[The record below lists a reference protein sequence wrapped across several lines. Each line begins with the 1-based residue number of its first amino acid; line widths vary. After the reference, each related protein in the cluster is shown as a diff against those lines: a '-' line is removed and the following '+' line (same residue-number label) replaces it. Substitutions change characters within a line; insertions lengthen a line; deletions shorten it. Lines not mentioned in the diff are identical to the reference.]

1 MVKKGNIFTAFIIA
15 VCLIVSFSVCISA
28 VAATST
34 DVKPMTVVL
43 DAGHGG
49 IDGGVCGKK
58 TKTPESEINLA
69 IVKILKGCFERGGIN
84 CVLTRKTNAGL
95 YGIPT
100 KGFKKRDM
108 NKRKEIIESAKPVA
122 MISVHQNF
130 FTGSSSRRGG
140 QVFFRADSANG
151 RDLAECIQRQLN
163 DIDKSVKERDVLA
176 GDYFMLNCT
185 NYTSVI
191 VECGFLSNPEDERL
205 LLTEEYRTTV
215 AEAIYTGVIAYL
227 SDRVVEN

>member
-1 MVKKGNIFTAFIIA
+1 MLKKNSIFTVFIIA
-15 VCLIVSFSVCISA
+15 ACILISFSVCIGA

-34 DVKPMTVVL
+34 DTKPMTVVL

-69 IVKILKGCFERGGIN
+69 IVKILQNCFECGGIN

-108 NKRKEIIESAKPVA
+108 NKRKEIIEEAKPVA
-122 MISVHQNF
+122 VISVHQNF
-130 FTGSSSRRGG
+130 FTVSSSRRGG

-151 RDLAECIQRQLN
+151 RNLAECIQHRLN
-163 DIDKSVKERDVLA
+163 LIDKSINEREVLA

-227 SDRVVEN
+227 SDKAV